1 MAVKIS
7 QRYENSRRSKSS
19 EPVRELTQ
27 KLSYVILDLICSY
40 LVSENKNIK
49 TKGYKTI
56 KAHMIIRPYN
66 TQMR

>member
-27 KLSYVILDLICSY
+27 KLSYVILY
-40 LVSENKNIK
+40 LVTNN
-49 TKGYKTI
+49 
-56 KAHMIIRPYN
+56 
-66 TQMR
+66 